1 MRIGFIRH
9 GRTSWNKDKR
19 AQGSSD
25 IHLDQ
30 DGRKEA
36 EKLAQHLDRNEW
48 DVIVSSHLA
57 RAKQTADIIA
67 ETLGIEVLID
77 QRLREASGGL
87 IEGTTE
93 QERIEK
99 WGENWRALDLGI
111 EAEEIVVARA
121 REAITEFEENFHG
134 KNILIVSHGS
144 FLRHYFRSALPTLNH
159 DSHLFNTSLTIV
171 EKQNDDWINVAYN
184 STPHLN
190 QR

>member
-1 MRIGFIRH
+1 M
-9 GRTSWNKDKR
+9 
-19 AQGSSD
+19 
-25 IHLDQ
+25 
-30 DGRKEA
+30 
-36 EKLAQHLDRNEW
+36 
-48 DVIVSSHLA
+48 
-57 RAKQTADIIA
+57 
-67 ETLGIEVLID
+67 
-77 QRLREASGGL
+77 

-99 WGENWRALDLGI
+99 WGENWRELDLGI

-144 FLRHYFRSALPTLNH
+144 FLRHYFKSTLPTLNH

-171 EKQNDDWINVAYN
+171 EKLNDDWVNVVYN